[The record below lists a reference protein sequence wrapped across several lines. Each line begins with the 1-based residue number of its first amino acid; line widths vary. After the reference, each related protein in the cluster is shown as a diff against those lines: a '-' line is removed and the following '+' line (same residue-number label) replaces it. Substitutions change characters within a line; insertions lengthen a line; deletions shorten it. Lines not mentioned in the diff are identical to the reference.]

1 MTATLGGS
9 TGIVV
14 DPLADAGTLKF
25 VARERLLGYLEVLG
39 PAGITPVVHRQ
50 QHSADD
56 EAYVAALD
64 LLSRDDRPTGLLCFS
79 DVIAHGVVRAA
90 EELGLDVPT
99 DLSVVGFDDS
109 PLARRLRP
117 QLTTVRQ
124 DVREKG
130 RVAAAA
136 LRLAMEHHRAGT
148 DFPREH
154 VVLPTELVV
163 RDSTARP
170 PGGRS

>member
-1 MTATLGGS
+1 
-9 TGIVV
+9 V
-14 DPLADAGTLKF
+14 
-25 VARERLLGYLEVLG
+25 
-39 PAGITPVVHRQ
+39 
-50 QHSADD
+50 HSADE
-56 EAYVAALD
+56 EAYVAALA
-64 LLSRDDRPTGLLCFS
+64 LLRGDDRPTAMLCFS

-90 EELGLDVPT
+90 EELGLDVPG

-136 LRLAMEHHRAGT
+136 LRVAMAHHRAGT
-148 DFPREH
+148 TAPAEH

-163 RDSTARP
+163 RESTAAPREA
-170 PGGRS
+170 RRA